1 MRGEFPHLVIRASA
15 GTGKT
20 FALSNRYLKLL
31 AGDAPADSILATTFT
46 RKAAGEILDRVLM
59 RLAHAA
65 QDEKARDDLAG
76 HLGVS
81 LTRLDCQALLIQLT
95 RQLHRLRI
103 CTLDAFFVQ
112 IAQSFS
118 LELGLPPGWQI
129 AEDVEDGR
137 LREQAIDAVLE
148 KDSEQEIARIIHL
161 LTQGDANRTVN
172 QLLQATVH
180 ELYEAFLETEVAAWH
195 QFPDLNR
202 MTDEKVAATIA
213 LLQESPLDD
222 KRMEKARN
230 EDCVRASKGD
240 WDGFVGR
247 GLAAKIAAGE
257 QSYYKKPIPPE
268 LVATYQQLLK
278 HVQALLVELVAKQTA
293 GTFELLRR
301 FDYYYQRLKE
311 KFRVLRFDDLTRRL
325 AAHRKWDDGRLE
337 HRLDGRISHLLFD
350 EFQDTSLLQ
359 WLVVRPLAERITRSS
374 GQQTFLWEGSQ
385 TSFFCVG
392 DVKQAI
398 YGWRGGRSE
407 IFTALESN
415 LQRLEFDSL
424 TKSFRS
430 APPIIDTVNRI
441 FTGLLDH
448 PNLQHREEAVRAWA
462 TQFREHTT
470 AREEL
475 SGYACL
481 RVSPRAT
488 DGARQD
494 DVTLDYAAERI
505 AELAKENPGRSIGVL
520 TRTNGSI
527 VKTIFG
533 LRQRGVEASEEGGNP
548 ITDSAAVQLVMS
560 LLKMADHPG
569 DTVARFHVA
578 QSPLGEALQF
588 REFSDDA
595 AANRLALEVR
605 SSLLAL
611 GYGPSVQRWAETLET
626 TSSARDCKRL
636 NQLVMLAYEYQRFAS
651 LRPSQFCDFV
661 VGKRIPDPSS
671 ADVRVMTIHQ
681 SKGLQFDI
689 VVLPDLDMALSG
701 QPSALV
707 SGQSDPS
714 QPVDRVSVY
723 RSKEIQELLPPEFQK
738 MFDDDA
744 RQKVMESLCV
754 LYVAVTRPVHMLE
767 MIIPPPSVQERQMPR
782 RISGLLRAALLEN
795 ADCEPGAVVFAAGD
809 PDWNL
814 ATQVPSRRMAG
825 TILTNRV
832 RLAESRSGSPLQRQT
847 PSRLEGGRRVQV
859 GDILQLKNRGAQ
871 ARGTLIHSFFEQIG
885 WLDEGEPSAAT
896 LREIAEPF
904 QREGLNVEEM
914 LQQFRRM
921 LRAPEIENALRREA
935 YRSLNWL
942 SEVEGGYQIHSFRF
956 EVRNEFRFAVR
967 DERQLLTGSIDRL
980 VLIIRDEQ
988 VVGAEIIDFKT
999 DALLADDDGGIEKT
1013 VEHYRPQQEAY
1024 RIAVSR
1030 LFDLPNSQ
1038 IRLRLLLVSPGLVRE
1053 L

>member
-1 MRGEFPHLVIRASA
+1 MSGEFPHLVIRASA

-59 RLAHAA
+59 RLAYAA
-65 QDEKARDDLAG
+65 QDEKACDELAG
-76 HLGVS
+76 FLEVP
-81 LTRLDCQALLIQLT
+81 LTISDCRDLLIQLT
-95 RQLHRLRI
+95 QQLHRLRI

-129 AEDVEDGR
+129 AEDIEDAR
-137 LREQAIDAVLE
+137 MREQAIDAVLE
-148 KDSEQEIARIIHL
+148 NDSEQEIARIIHL

-172 QLLQATVH
+172 QLLQSTVN
-180 ELYEAFLETEVAAWH
+180 ELYEAFLETDVAAWH
-195 QFPDLNR
+195 QFPDLHR
-202 MTDEKVAATIA
+202 LTDENLADTIER
-213 LLQESPLDD
+213 LRSSPVDD

-230 EDCVRASKGD
+230 EDCFRAAKED
-240 WDGFVGR
+240 WEGFVGR

-257 QSYYKKPIPPE
+257 PSYYKKQIPPE
-268 LVATYQQLLK
+268 LVAIYQQLLK
-278 HVQALLVELVAKQTA
+278 HTRALLVQLVAKQTS

-325 AAHRKWDDGRLE
+325 AAHRRWDDGRLE
-337 HRLDGRISHLLFD
+337 HRLDGRITHLLFD

-359 WLVVRPLAERITRSS
+359 WMVVRPLAERITHAS
-374 GQQTFLWEGSQ
+374 GQQAFLWEGSQ

-407 IFTALESN
+407 IFSALESN
-415 LQRLEFDSL
+415 LQSLEFDSL

-430 APPIIDTVNRI
+430 ASPIIDTVNRI
-441 FTGLLDH
+441 FQGLLNH
-448 PNLQHREEAVRAWA
+448 PNLQHREEAVREW
-462 TQFREHTT
+462 TKQFEEHTT
-470 AREEL
+470 ARSEL
-475 SGYACL
+475 SGYASL
-481 RVSPRAT
+481 RVAPRAA
-488 DGARQD
+488 DGERQD
-494 DVTLDYAAERI
+494 DVTLDFAAERI
-505 AELAKENPGRSIGVL
+505 AQLAKENPGRSIGVL

-560 LLKMADHPG
+560 LLTMSDHPG

-578 QSPLGEALQF
+578 RSPLGEAVRF
-588 REFSDDA
+588 TDFSDDG

-605 SSLLAL
+605 SLLLSL
-611 GYGPSVQRWAETLET
+611 GYGPAVQRWAETLDAV
-626 TSSARDCKRL
+626 SSVRDRKRL
-636 NQLVMLAYEYQRFAS
+636 NQMVMLAYEYQRFAS
-651 LRPSQFCDFV
+651 LRPTEFCDFV
-661 VGKRIPDPSS
+661 RGKRIPDPSA
-671 ADVRVMTIHQ
+671 ADIRVMTIHQ

-689 VVLPDLDMALSG
+689 VVLPDLDMVLSG

-738 MFDDDA
+738 IFDDDA

-767 MIIPPPSVQERQMPR
+767 MIIPPPSVQERHLPR
-782 RISGLLRAALLEN
+782 RISGLLRAALLEKT
-795 ADCEPGAVVFAAGD
+795 DCEPGAVAFETGD
-809 PDWNL
+809 PQWNL
-814 ATQVPSRRMAG
+814 TTEMPSRRIA
-825 TILTNRV
+825 TTTLPQKLQ
-832 RLAESRSGSPLQRQT
+832 LAESRGGSMLRRQT
-847 PSRLEGGRRVQV
+847 PSGLEGGRTVHV

-871 ARGTLIHSFFEQIG
+871 ARGTLIHTFFEQIS
-885 WLDEGEPSAAT
+885 WLDEGAPSAAT
-896 LREIAEPF
+896 LRQIAEPF
-904 QREGLNVEEM
+904 QREGLNVEDM

-921 LRAPEIENALRREA
+921 LGAPEIEQALRREA
-935 YRSLNWL
+935 YRSLNRFNQ
-942 SEVEGGYQIHSFRF
+942 VEGGYQVHSFRL

-967 DERQLLTGSIDRL
+967 DEGQLLTGSIDRL
-980 VLIIRDEQ
+980 VLMIRDER
-988 VVGAEIIDFKT
+988 VIGAEIIDFKT
-999 DALLADDDGGIEKT
+999 DALMADDDGGIEKA

-1024 RIAVSR
+1024 RTAVSR
-1030 LFDLPNSQ
+1030 LFGLSTNQ